1 MQAVILTGHGGNEV
15 VDYGEFP
22 TPERKHGD
30 VLVKMKTAA
39 LNRVDLY
46 MRDSGAGI
54 THELPMV
61 MGIDGAGVVEEADP
75 SSGFRKGDPVI
86 IYPDEHC
93 GQCRYC
99 QAGEQ
104 TFCLN
109 VKILGEHRHGTLGE
123 YLSMPAGCLLPKPEN
138 LSFEEAACLPVAYL
152 TAWRMIFTRAQ
163 VRPGQ
168 TVLIHGIGGGV
179 SLAALQIC
187 KMAGAYVIATSS
199 SDEKL
204 ARAKALGAD
213 QGINYRHVPIAKTVL
228 AATDKLGVDVVIEN
242 VGKSTWGESL
252 RSVTRGGK
260 VVVCGATTGG
270 DAPAD
275 LQRVFV
281 RQIQILGSTLG
292 NITELRQ
299 LIQAVAQNKLKP
311 VIDSI
316 YGLDQIHT
324 ALETMDKGKQFGK
337 IVIRHEG

>member
-1 MQAVILTGHGGNEV
+1 MKAAILTGHGGNEV
-15 VDYGEFP
+15 VEYGDFP
-22 TPERKHGD
+22 TPESTSGN
-30 VLVKMKTAA
+30 VLVKMKAAA

-61 MGIDGAGVVEEADP
+61 MGIDGAGVVEEAP
-75 SSGFRKGDPVI
+75 PFSGFEKGDSVI

-104 TFCLN
+104 AFCVN
-109 VKILGEHRHGTLGE
+109 VAILGEHRNGTLGE
-123 YLSMPAGCLLPKPEN
+123 YLSISPRCLLPKPKN

-179 SLAALQIC
+179 SLASLQLC
-187 KMAGAYVIATSS
+187 KMVGAHVIVTSS

-204 ARAKALGAD
+204 ARAKAMGAD
-213 QGINYRHVPIAKTVL
+213 QGINYTRDRVAKTVL
-228 AATDKLGVDVVIEN
+228 AATDRLGVDVVIEN
-242 VGKSTWGESL
+242 VGNSTWDDSL

-270 DAPAD
+270 DAPAG
-275 LQRVFV
+275 LQRIFV

-292 NITELRQ
+292 NIVELRQ
-299 LIQAVAQNKLKP
+299 LIQAVAQNKIKP
-311 VIDSI
+311 VIDST
-316 YGLDQIHT
+316 YSLDQIHE
-324 ALETMDKGKQFGK
+324 ALDAMDKGQQFGK
-337 IVIRHEG
+337 IVIRHEA

>member
-1 MQAVILTGHGGNEV
+1 MKAAILTGHGGNEV
-15 VDYGEFP
+15 VDYCDFP
-22 TPERKHGD
+22 RPEPKPGN
-30 VLVKMKTAA
+30 VLVKMKAAA

-54 THELPMV
+54 RHELPMV
-61 MGIDGAGVVEEADP
+61 MGIDGAGVVEEAHA
-75 SSGFRKGDPVI
+75 SSGFQKGDPVI

-104 TFCLN
+104 AFCLK
-109 VKILGEHRHGTLGE
+109 VAILGEHRHGTLGE
-123 YLSMPAGCLLPKPEN
+123 YLSISASCLLPKPES
-138 LSFEEAACLPVAYL
+138 LSFDEAACLPVAYL

-168 TVLIHGIGGGV
+168 TVLIHGVGGGV
-179 SLAALQIC
+179 SLAALQLC
-187 KMAGAYVIATSS
+187 KMAGAHVIVTSS

-204 ARAKALGAD
+204 ARAKTMGAD
-213 QGINYRHVPIAKTVL
+213 QGINYTRDPVAKTVL
-228 AATDKLGVDVVIEN
+228 AATDRLGVDVVIEN
-242 VGKSTWGESL
+242 VGNSTWDDSL
-252 RSVTRGGK
+252 RSVSRGGK

-292 NITELRQ
+292 NMMELRQ
-299 LIQAVAQNKLKP
+299 LIQAVAQNKIKP
-311 VIDSI
+311 VIDRTFT
-316 YGLDQIHT
+316 LDQIHM
-324 ALETMDKGKQFGK
+324 ALDAMDKGQQFGK
-337 IVIRHEG
+337 IIIRH

>member
-1 MQAVILTGHGGNEV
+1 MKAAILTGHGGNEV
-15 VDYGEFP
+15 VDYGDFP
-22 TPERKHGD
+22 TPEPKHGN
-30 VLVKMKTAA
+30 VLVKMKAAA

-54 THELPMV
+54 THEIPMV
-61 MGIDGAGVVEEADP
+61 MGIDGVGVVEEAHP
-75 SSGFRKGDPVI
+75 SNGFQKGDPVI

-104 TFCLN
+104 AFCLK
-109 VKILGEHRHGTLGE
+109 VAILGEHRHGTLGE
-123 YLSMPAGCLLPKPEN
+123 YLSISARCLLPKPEN
-138 LSFEEAACLPVAYL
+138 LSFDEAACLPVAYL

-179 SLAALQIC
+179 SLAALQLC
-187 KMAGAYVIATSS
+187 KIAGAHVIVTSS

-204 ARAKALGAD
+204 ARAKTMGAD
-213 QGINYRHVPIAKTVL
+213 QGINYTRDPVAKTVL
-228 AATDKLGVDVVIEN
+228 AATDRLGVDVVIEN
-242 VGKSTWGESL
+242 VGNSTWGDSL

-292 NITELRQ
+292 NIMELRQ
-299 LIQAVAQNKLKP
+299 LIQAVAQNKIKP
-311 VIDSI
+311 VIDST
-316 YGLDQIHT
+316 YNLDQIHA
-324 ALETMDKGKQFGK
+324 ALDAMDKGQQFGK